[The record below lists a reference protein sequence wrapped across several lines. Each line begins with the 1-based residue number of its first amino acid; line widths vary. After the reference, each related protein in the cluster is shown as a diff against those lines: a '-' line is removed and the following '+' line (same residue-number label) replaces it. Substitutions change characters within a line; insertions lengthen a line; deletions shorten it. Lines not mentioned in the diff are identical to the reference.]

1 MTRSRYL
8 AIAVFGPGA
17 LVVAL
22 SSPAAVQR
30 WSDKE
35 QALIAALSLSGLG
48 PVPADPSNK
57 VADDPRAVELGRAIF
72 ADTRFSADGK
82 VSCATCHQPE
92 RQFQDDLAL
101 GKGVGTTGRRTM
113 PIAGMAY
120 SPFLFWDGRKDSLWS
135 QALGPM
141 ESPVEHGGDRTQY
154 AHLIETAYRGPYEAL
169 FGPLPDLDHLPRRA
183 GPVADPEA
191 AANWQAMSEPDRLA
205 VSRVY
210 ANIGKSIEAF
220 ERTIQPPATRFDG
233 YADSIASGKESNAL
247 SEDEVAGLRLF
258 IGEGECANCHNGP
271 LFSDTHFHNTGV
283 NASAGGKA
291 DLGRQAGALLVR
303 DDPFNCLGVFSDAAP
318 EDCAELRFMTV
329 GSPDEPGAFKTPSL
343 RGAASRAPYM
353 HAGQIATLEEVLQ
366 HYNTAPE
373 AQVGHSELR
382 PRGLSDK
389 DLTHLA
395 AFISALDP
403 AAGPPQQAPARAV
416 PGLPGLPT
424 RPLPTG
430 PDPGCRAPFLHVGET
445 NSTAE
450 LYRGGQTALSP
461 QRRASGLLLPDLRL
475 CPGLDP
481 LQVGPMLPV
490 DQHGQ
495 RHGQQKHLALM
506 KDHQPKG

>member
-154 AHLIETAYRGPYEAL
+154 AHLVETAYRSPYEAL

-205 VSRVY
+205 VSRV
-210 ANIGKSIEAF
+210 
-220 ERTIQPPATRFDG
+220 
-233 YADSIASGKESNAL
+233 
-247 SEDEVAGLRLF
+247 
-258 IGEGECANCHNGP
+258 
-271 LFSDTHFHNTGV
+271 
-283 NASAGGKA
+283 
-291 DLGRQAGALLVR
+291 
-303 DDPFNCLGVFSDAAP
+303 
-318 EDCAELRFMTV
+318 
-329 GSPDEPGAFKTPSL
+329 
-343 RGAASRAPYM
+343 
-353 HAGQIATLEEVLQ
+353 
-366 HYNTAPE
+366 
-373 AQVGHSELR
+373 
-382 PRGLSDK
+382 
-389 DLTHLA
+389 
-395 AFISALDP
+395 
-403 AAGPPQQAPARAV
+403 
-416 PGLPGLPT
+416 
-424 RPLPTG
+424 
-430 PDPGCRAPFLHVGET
+430 
-445 NSTAE
+445 
-450 LYRGGQTALSP
+450 
-461 QRRASGLLLPDLRL
+461 
-475 CPGLDP
+475 
-481 LQVGPMLPV
+481 
-490 DQHGQ
+490 
-495 RHGQQKHLALM
+495 
-506 KDHQPKG
+506 